1 MAVRGGPV
9 KAIAMGVVAVL
20 IGVNGLAPWGDRV
33 ALWVDDALQLSA
45 PLTAVVC
52 GLLFARRTDGPH
64 RWWRVLIAVG
74 MACWAVGQIIW
85 SWYQLVDGEGLPAP
99 TLADVGYL
107 VFPVCALPALF
118 VLASTRHH
126 PGQPSAPRQWTAHFG
141 LAVILDGVV
150 VTVCLFIVAWST
162 GLGAA
167 LRDSAEM
174 NVAAYAIAVAYPAT
188 DLILVVVAVLLVV
201 LDRVDRAY
209 SANFLLLA
217 AGIVALACS
226 DSIFA
231 YLLSTDAQSMKPWAD
246 AGFVLGPLLIA
257 YALVAK
263 SPTGR
268 PIRDGEV
275 GAPAWWQ
282 VVLPYLPVLA
292 VGGVI
297 CGQLLWGN
305 GPDVVVTCLSILVI
319 FLVLARQV
327 LSSVDN
333 NTLMRRVY
341 RVQQQLLDQVH
352 RDPLTGLSNRTL
364 FARRLDRAA
373 ADRRSLVLVFV
384 DLDDF
389 KAVNDQFGHA
399 TGDHL
404 LWSVG
409 QRLLRSVRSTDTVA
423 RIGGDEF
430 AVLLAGE
437 TRDPQA
443 VAAHMRSSLRQPFAI
458 HGSSV
463 TVSASMG
470 LVVPDPKEPLWSAE
484 VLLGRADASMYAG
497 KRSGK
502 DTAVVH
508 STSGDSDFPTAL
520 RHAHGGVPPGFRLL
534 YRPIVTLPD
543 AEPVAVE
550 ALARWTT
557 PGGVEVEPV
566 TFVAAAERA
575 GLGGALDMMVLDL
588 ACREVTAAGLD
599 LPVHVNMGAERL
611 GQKAFEEFLT
621 HTMHRHGIPAGQ
633 LVLEI
638 TETVPIDDL
647 AEGAAAIRR
656 LQGRGVRVALD
667 DFGAGYNSLTYLQAL
682 PVDVLKL
689 DRALTAGSQLRRGIP
704 LYRAIIGLCTELGI
718 DVVAEGVETPRQAN
732 ELHDAGCMMAQGY
745 LYGFPAPYCV
755 TTSDCLTNAASLASG
770 QAASAH
776 VPLSTTD

>member
-1 MAVRGGPV
+1 M
-9 KAIAMGVVAVL
+9 
-20 IGVNGLAPWGDRV
+20 
-33 ALWVDDALQLSA
+33 
-45 PLTAVVC
+45 
-52 GLLFARRTDGPH
+52 
-64 RWWRVLIAVG
+64 
-74 MACWAVGQIIW
+74 
-85 SWYQLVDGEGLPAP
+85 
-99 TLADVGYL
+99 
-107 VFPVCALPALF
+107 
-118 VLASTRHH
+118 
-126 PGQPSAPRQWTAHFG
+126 
-141 LAVILDGVV
+141 
-150 VTVCLFIVAWST
+150 
-162 GLGAA
+162 
-167 LRDSAEM
+167 
-174 NVAAYAIAVAYPAT
+174 
-188 DLILVVVAVLLVV
+188 
-201 LDRVDRAY
+201 
-209 SANFLLLA
+209 
-217 AGIVALACS
+217 
-226 DSIFA
+226 
-231 YLLSTDAQSMKPWAD
+231 
-246 AGFVLGPLLIA
+246 
-257 YALVAK
+257 
-263 SPTGR
+263 
-268 PIRDGEV
+268 
-275 GAPAWWQ
+275 
-282 VVLPYLPVLA
+282 
-292 VGGVI
+292 
-297 CGQLLWGN
+297 
-305 GPDVVVTCLSILVI
+305 
-319 FLVLARQV
+319 
-327 LSSVDN
+327 DN
-333 NTLMRRVY
+333 TTLMRRVY
-341 RVQQQLLDQVH
+341 RVQQELLDQVH

-404 LWSVG
+404 LWAVG

-443 VAAHMRSSLRQPFAI
+443 IAAHMRSSLRQPFAI
-458 HGSSV
+458 HGSPV
-463 TVSASMG
+463 TVRASMG
-470 LVVPDPKEPLWSAE
+470 LVVPDPEEPLWSAE

-520 RHAHGGVPPGFRLL
+520 RHAHGGVPPGFCLL
-534 YRPIVTLPD
+534 YQPIVTLPD
-543 AEPVAVE
+543 AEPVAIE

-588 ACREVTAAGLD
+588 ACREVADAGLD
-599 LPVHVNMGAERL
+599 LPVRVNMGAERL
-611 GQKAFEEFLT
+611 GQEAFEEFLT

-689 DRALTAGSQLRRGIP
+689 DRALTAGSQLHRDIP

-732 ELHDAGCMMAQGY
+732 ELHAAGCTLAQGY
-745 LYGFPAPYCV
+745 LYGFP
-755 TTSDCLTNAASLASG
+755 S
-770 QAASAH
+770 
-776 VPLSTTD
+776 PLLRDYVRLPH